1 MTTRFVPTKTRSAT
15 EVVKSDREWTTDERD
30 AFASFT
36 DRITDL
42 NAVAVDPPT
51 DEFQQPS
58 TQLLVPSAHPSNAAT
73 SLEEVCDIYRETVM
87 AVDHYTDIYDD
98 TLEESLAQEFGSA
111 VATIVLTSDQLTPQL
126 RDRLVACSQQAR
138 ESRHLLLQGLKSEYS
153 ALETANEKL
162 TRLGSDLDGI
172 VGTCSFE
179 NWTDRELAGANER
192 LRSRKHEC
200 KQLLTDRQAT
210 LSEQRVPST
219 HRTDHEFNEYLYGS
233 LSVTYPVVS
242 DTTSLIGTLRTAHQS
257 VDRARIGRGLSPD
270 EESATA
276 SRGKCDTLLH
286 VQNQI
291 ARRNDRA

>member
-1 MTTRFVPTKTRSAT
+1 MTTRFVPTTTRSAT

-42 NAVAVDPPT
+42 NAVVVDPTT
-51 DEFQQPS
+51 DDFQRPS
-58 TQLLVPSAHPSNAAT
+58 AQLLVPSPHASSAAT
-73 SLEEVCDIYRETVM
+73 SLEEVRGIYRETVM

-126 RDRLVACSQQAR
+126 RDQLVECSQQAR
-138 ESRHLLLQGLKSEYS
+138 ESRHSLLQGLKSEYS
-153 ALETANEKL
+153 ALETADEKL

-179 NWTDRELAGANER
+179 KWTDRALADADER
-192 LRSRKHEC
+192 LCSRKHEC
-200 KQLLTDRQAT
+200 EQLLTDRQAT
-210 LSEQRVPST
+210 LGEQRVPST

-242 DTTSLIGTLRTAHQS
+242 DTISLIGTLRTAHQS
-257 VDRARIGRGLSPD
+257 VDRALTGRGLSSD

-276 SRGKCDTLLH
+276 SHGKCD
-286 VQNQI
+286 
-291 ARRNDRA
+291 